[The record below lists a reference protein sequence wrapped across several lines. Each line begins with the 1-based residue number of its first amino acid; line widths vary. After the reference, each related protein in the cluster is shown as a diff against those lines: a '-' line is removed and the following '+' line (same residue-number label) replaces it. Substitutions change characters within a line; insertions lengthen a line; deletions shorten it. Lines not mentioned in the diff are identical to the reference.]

1 EAVAAAEP
9 DLIIG
14 GGQGITSVQSEEL
27 YDQLTAIAPIVL
39 VPKTV
44 AAWDKQLEI
53 VADAAGRSD
62 QVPALMSAYEDKV
75 KEVKGKIKVPEGN
88 VVYFLSVSSNKPYL
102 VPPTAAL
109 PAMLA
114 ELGFKADDVMAKAGN
129 PQLFGSGDSFE
140 VSPELL
146 SQVADAPVAFVIP
159 VSGRPM
165 AELATDPLYS
175 QL

>member
-1 EAVAAAEP
+1 
-9 DLIIG
+9 
-14 GGQGITSVQSEEL
+14 
-27 YDQLTAIAPIVL
+27 
-39 VPKTV
+39 
-44 AAWDKQLEI
+44 
-53 VADAAGRSD
+53 
-62 QVPALMSAYEDKV
+62 
-75 KEVKGKIKVPEGN
+75 
-88 VVYFLSVSSNKPYL
+88 
-102 VPPTAAL
+102 
-109 PAMLA
+109 MLA

-175 QL
+175 QFAVLQGRHDVRAPRQQLPS